1 VPSPSLAGC
10 TAPTT
15 LISGDDAVKRITDMT
30 RDQGAEVVVDF
41 VAVNPTLAMAA
52 QVQVDRQF

>member
-1 VPSPSLAGC
+1 
-10 TAPTT
+10 
-15 LISGDDAVKRITDMT
+15 MT

-52 QVQVDRQF
+52 QVQVARQF